1 MSGFVDVCGGCGE
14 RPKECRCLAGILTR
28 IETFVRR
35 FVVFGSVH
43 QSAAVALWVVHVYAI
58 GAAYATPYLRV
69 KSVVEE
75 SGKSTLLEVLKML
88 LGDRA
93 INTVSVTPSVVFRI
107 RDKVGPVALL
117 LDEADQTMRNRQD
130 DGARD
135 LLAIVNAGYVR
146 SAVVL
151 RNVGQSH
158 EPKAFPA
165 FGPAVISGIAT
176 LAPTTESRCIPIILD
191 RKPPGQGERF
201 LPFLPEI
208 AEDATAIAAELEA
221 WSTDDVVAG
230 LRVARPTYPEGLRDR
245 QIQGWWNLFAIA
257 DLAGE
262 GWPSRARTAALALHV
277 AAADDLDALSVG
289 VLLLR
294 HIREAFEEAGV
305 DRLSTTDLLQLLVAN
320 EDGPWG
326 RWWGTEVE
334 RSRSTDGE
342 ADAVPRKAA
351 SELAKHLRGFHV
363 PPTKIRVGVFTPRG
377 YLREDFVQVWSRY
390 LPGDR
395 SGDGTEGT
403 HGTPLASDI

>member
-1 MSGFVDVCGGCGE
+1 
-14 RPKECRCLAGILTR
+14 
-28 IETFVRR
+28 
-35 FVVFGSVH
+35 
-43 QSAAVALWVVHVYAI
+43 
-58 GAAYATPYLRV
+58 
-69 KSVVEE
+69 
-75 SGKSTLLEVLKML
+75 ML

-130 DGARD
+130 NGARD

-191 RKPPGQGERF
+191 RKPPGQGEHF

-326 RWWGTEVE
+326 RWWAPRWNVPGRPTARPT
-334 RSRSTDGE
+334 RSRARRHRSWRNTCAGSMSPPRRFGSEFLRRAATCARTSSRSGPGTFRAIARVTERREHMEHRWPATFRVPSVPRATQRREEPPGE
-342 ADAVPRKAA
+342 ASAIAAVR
-351 SELAKHLRGFHV
+351 
-363 PPTKIRVGVFTPRG
+363 
-377 YLREDFVQVWSRY
+377 
-390 LPGDR
+390 
-395 SGDGTEGT
+395 
-403 HGTPLASDI
+403 DILG